1 LLQKVFRR
9 KKISIKKTMSIDN
22 YCINFDEEGTQLRLL
37 APNNKTSVGVHEM
50 LGNPFGT
57 ALFTIRNLGHNPA
70 YESTG
75 NEPVASSSAPKKKAP
90 ASGSKAKQGAKSGS
104 NEYDDDEDDALDD
117 TRTLSGQTAITS
129 ITSRN
134 FAATSSGK
142 ITSSAAPVTSGA
154 LDFAGNTLGAT
165 TKVDRITATP
175 DCTLIAVGSERIL
188 RIVTADTKT
197 VAAEIWMEEK
207 ILNLRCNSSILAV
220 MLSKATHFF
229 HLETLQPLP
238 ELRTQWP
245 NLNHNGLG
253 ALSCMLG
260 MSCFFAVSQSLSDK
274 KLRGDVFLY
283 NPISASTLTVVDA
296 HEEPIRCVEFCGN
309 GTRFA
314 TVSNHGRKIRI
325 WSCPDCTPI
334 YELQRGSSEAV
345 IYSIAMNYDATI
357 LALTSNSGTLHLF
370 KPQQNNRSI
379 GKING
384 RTTPSLCFV
393 SPDGMFLYVLYPPD
407 ANSKTAK
414 LERHKLSFDL
424 KTIEA
429 DNEINLTV

>member
-1 LLQKVFRR
+1 
-9 KKISIKKTMSIDN
+9 MSIDS

-37 APNNKTSVGVHEM
+37 APNNKTSVVVHEM

-57 ALFTIRNLGHNPA
+57 ALFTLRNLGHNPA

-75 NEPVASSSAPKKKAP
+75 NETTATVSPAKKGAAGKGKA
-90 ASGSKAKQGAKSGS
+90 GSKAKQGGGKGGKAGS
-104 NEYDDDEDDALDD
+104 NEYDDDDDIDADGDGSLDD
-117 TRTLSGQTAITS
+117 TRTLSGQSAAV
-129 ITSRN
+129 TSRN
-134 FAATSSGK
+134 LASATN
-142 ITSSAAPVTSGA
+142 ITSAGGIASGA
-154 LDFAGNTLGAT
+154 LDFAGNTLGAN

-175 DCTLIAVGSERIL
+175 DCTIIAVACERIL
-188 RIVTADTKT
+188 RIISAESKQV
-197 VAAEIWMEEK
+197 VAEIWMEEK
-207 ILNLRCNSSILAV
+207 ILNLRANAQILAV
-220 MLSKATHFF
+220 ILSKATHFF
-229 HLETLQPLP
+229 HIETMQPLP

-245 NLNHNGLG
+245 NFNHNGLG

-283 NPISASTLTVVDA
+283 NPLSASTLTVVDA
-296 HEEPIRCVEFCGN
+296 HDEPVRCLEFCGN

-314 TVSNHGRKIRI
+314 TVSNNGKKIRI

-357 LALTSNSGTLHLF
+357 LGLTSNSGTLHLF
-370 KPQQNNRSI
+370 KPAQNNRSI
-379 GKING
+379 GKISG

-407 ANSKTAK
+407 ATSKTAK

-429 DNEINLTV
+429 DNEMNLTV